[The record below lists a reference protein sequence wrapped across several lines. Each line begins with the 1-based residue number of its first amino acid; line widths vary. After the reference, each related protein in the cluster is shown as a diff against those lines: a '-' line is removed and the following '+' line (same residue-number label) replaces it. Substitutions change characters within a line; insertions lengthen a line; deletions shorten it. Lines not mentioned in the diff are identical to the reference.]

1 MIGPTTTI
9 NFNNDESTTLHIL
22 LLSAAALAT
31 LTLIGGAGA
40 TVVTTCRA
48 AADSDA
54 RVDYGFCV
62 AELGK
67 HRDSPDADAWG
78 IAKVAALTGVVNDDD
93 AVYDIKATLA
103 AKANPPAGRG
113 DAQVRAALERCREL
127 YESMGFAFAEADD
140 EINAR
145 DFDAGKEKAAE
156 AVALAPQC
164 DDALAKAGAVPSPM
178 AKRSAYAVQIA
189 NICTAITNLINS

>member
-1 MIGPTTTI
+1 MSPPY
-9 NFNNDESTTLHIL
+9 STAG
-22 LLSAAALAT
+22 LLSAAALTT

-48 AADSDA
+48 AADGDA
-54 RVDYGFCV
+54 RVDYGSCV

-78 IAKVAALTGVVNDDD
+78 LAKVAALTGVVNADD
-93 AVYDIKATLA
+93 AVYDIKAALA
-103 AKANPPAGRG
+103 AKQAGGGG
-113 DAQVRAALERCREL
+113 DAQARAALERCREL

-145 DFDAGKEKAAE
+145 DYAAGKGKAAE
-156 AVALAPQC
+156 AVALAHQC
-164 DDALAKAGAVPSPM
+164 DDALAKAAGAVPSPM

-189 NICTAITNLINS
+189 NICTAITNLIN